1 MKVIKGL
8 VLLCL
13 MMLAGCQSEEE
24 TSQFLLACKYD
35 APATIAAMLDNG
47 IDVDGQDKTGL
58 SGLMVAAAENR
69 RDVVELLLKRRAK
82 PNLQTRQGVTA
93 LMLAAARGSDT
104 AIIGDLLQAGA
115 SVNQTSIDKSTA
127 LMSAISDGGDVRN
140 DYQHILAMKK
150 PDAPVE
156 EESTLDKIVG
166 ATAAKS
172 LATGNRALMTE
183 DMALQL
189 APGAFKKNVDEIVAL
204 LLKHG
209 ADVKAVNASGESAF
223 FLAVDHAR
231 SAETITTLA
240 NAGADTSLADKS
252 GTTPLMLAAAGDDPD
267 LVLAAAG
274 DDPDL
279 VLALSASGVEVDQP
293 NREGLTALQVAAGQG
308 APAVIAALV
317 QRGAKV
323 DQLSAND
330 LSPLM
335 LAVKMN
341 NKANV
346 EALLAAGASVNLS
359 NKAGYTAIGYSR
371 AGEVRQLLLAQHA
384 ELKGQAAHMAQSELQ
399 FCANAFA
406 DKLAYSDI
414 ARAVNNDTRPDIMRH
429 QQSCPELGELTMLL
443 GEFTFTPAGATYLGE
458 PVTCKVSEYRKTF
471 EVNCR

>member
-189 APGAFKKNVDEIVAL
+189 APGA
-204 LLKHG
+204 
-209 ADVKAVNASGESAF
+209 DVKAVNASGESAF

-267 LVLAAAG
+267 LVLA
-274 DDPDL
+274 
-279 VLALSASGVEVDQP
+279 LSASGVEVDKP

-323 DQLSAND
+323 DQLSDND

-414 ARAVNNDTRPDIMRH
+414 ARAVNNDIRPDIMRH

>member
-104 AIIGDLLQAGA
+104 AII
-115 SVNQTSIDKSTA
+115 DKSTA

-189 APGAFKKNVDEIVAL
+189 APGVFKKNVDEIVAL

-267 LVLAAAG
+267 LVLA
-274 DDPDL
+274 
-279 VLALSASGVEVDQP
+279 LSASGVEVDKP

>member
-8 VLLCL
+8 ALLCL
-13 MMLAGCQSEEE
+13 LMLAGCQSEEE

-35 APATIAAMLDNG
+35 APATIEAMLNNG

-69 RDVVELLLKRRAK
+69 RDVVALLLKRQAK

-93 LMLAAARGSDT
+93 LMLAAARGSDA

-115 SVNQTSIDKSTA
+115 SVNQTSVEKSTA
-127 LMSAISDGGDVRN
+127 LMSAIADGGDVRN

-156 EESTLDKIVG
+156 KESALDKIVG

-204 LLKHG
+204 L
-209 ADVKAVNASGESAF
+209 E
-223 FLAVDHAR
+223 
-231 SAETITTLA
+231 
-240 NAGADTSLADKS
+240 
-252 GTTPLMLAAAGDDPD
+252 
-267 LVLAAAG
+267 
-274 DDPDL
+274 
-279 VLALSASGVEVDQP
+279 
-293 NREGLTALQVAAGQG
+293 
-308 APAVIAALV
+308 
-317 QRGAKV
+317 
-323 DQLSAND
+323 
-330 LSPLM
+330 
-335 LAVKMN
+335 
-341 NKANV
+341 
-346 EALLAAGASVNLS
+346 AGASVNLS

-443 GEFTFTPAGATYLGE
+443 GEFKFNPAGSTYLGE
-458 PVTCKVSEYRKTF
+458 PVTCKVSEYRKAF
-471 EVNCR
+471 EVTCR

>member
-8 VLLCL
+8 ALLCL
-13 MMLAGCQSEEE
+13 LMLAGCQSEEE

-35 APATIAAMLDNG
+35 APATIEAMLNNG

-69 RDVVELLLKRRAK
+69 RDVVALLLKRQAK

-93 LMLAAARGSDT
+93 LMLAAARGSDA

-115 SVNQTSIDKSTA
+115 SVNQTSVEKSTA
-127 LMSAISDGGDVRN
+127 LMSAIADGGDVRN

-156 EESTLDKIVG
+156 KESALDKIVG

-204 LLKHG
+204 LIRHG

-231 SAETITTLA
+231 STETITTLA

-252 GTTPLMLAAAGDDPD
+252 GTTPLMLAAAG
-267 LVLAAAG
+267 
-274 DDPDL
+274 
-279 VLALSASGVEVDQP
+279 
-293 NREGLTALQVAAGQG
+293 QG
-308 APAVIAALV
+308 SPAVIAALV

-323 DQLSAND
+323 DQVSAND

-346 EALLAAGASVNLS
+346 EALLEAGASVNLS

-443 GEFTFTPAGATYLGE
+443 GEFKFNPAGSTYLGE
-458 PVTCKVSEYRKTF
+458 PVTCKVSEYRKAF
-471 EVNCR
+471 EVTCR

>member
-8 VLLCL
+8 ALLCL
-13 MMLAGCQSEEE
+13 LMLAGCQSEEE

-35 APATIAAMLDNG
+35 APATIEAMLNNG

-69 RDVVELLLKRRAK
+69 RDVVALLLKRQAK

-93 LMLAAARGSDT
+93 LMLAAARGSDA

-115 SVNQTSIDKSTA
+115 SVNQTSVEKSTA
-127 LMSAISDGGDVRN
+127 LMSAIADGGDVRN

-156 EESTLDKIVG
+156 KESALDKIVG

-204 LLKHG
+204 LIRHG

-252 GTTPLMLAAAGDDPD
+252 GTTPLMLAAAGDDPN
-267 LVLAAAG
+267 
-274 DDPDL
+274 L
-279 VLALSASGVEVDQP
+279 VLALSASGVEVDKP

-308 APAVIAALV
+308 SPAVIAALV

-346 EALLAAGASVNLS
+346 EALLEAGASVNLS

-371 AGEVRQLLLAQHA
+371 AGEVRQLLAQHA

-443 GEFTFTPAGATYLGE
+443 GEFKFNPAGSTYLGE
-458 PVTCKVSEYRKTF
+458 PVTCKVSEYRKAF
-471 EVNCR
+471 EVTCR

>member
-8 VLLCL
+8 ALLCL
-13 MMLAGCQSEEE
+13 LMLAGCQSEEE

-35 APATIAAMLDNG
+35 APATIEAMLNNG

-69 RDVVELLLKRRAK
+69 RDVVALLLKRQAK

-93 LMLAAARGSDT
+93 LMLAAARGSD
-104 AIIGDLLQAGA
+104 AAMIGDLLQAGA
-115 SVNQTSIDKSTA
+115 SVNQTSVEKSTA
-127 LMSAISDGGDVRN
+127 IADGGDVRN

-156 EESTLDKIVG
+156 KESALDKIVG

-204 LLKHG
+204 LIRHG

-252 GTTPLMLAAAGDDPD
+252 GTTPLMLAAAGDDPN
-267 LVLAAAG
+267 
-274 DDPDL
+274 L
-279 VLALSASGVEVDQP
+279 VLALSASGVEVDKP

-308 APAVIAALV
+308 SPAVIAALV

-346 EALLAAGASVNLS
+346 EALLEAGASVNLS

-443 GEFTFTPAGATYLGE
+443 GEFKFNPAGSTYLGE
-458 PVTCKVSEYRKTF
+458 PVTCKVSEYRKAF
-471 EVNCR
+471 EVTCR

>member
-166 ATAAKS
+166 ATAVKS

-252 GTTPLMLAAAGDDPD
+252 GTTPLMLAAAGDEPD
-267 LVLAAAG
+267 LV
-274 DDPDL
+274 
-279 VLALSASGVEVDQP
+279 
-293 NREGLTALQVAAGQG
+293 
-308 APAVIAALV
+308 
-317 QRGAKV
+317 
-323 DQLSAND
+323 
-330 LSPLM
+330 

>member
-252 GTTPLMLAAAGDDPD
+252 GTTPLMLA
-267 LVLAAAG
+267 
-274 DDPDL
+274 
-279 VLALSASGVEVDQP
+279 LSASGVEVDKP

-346 EALLAAGASVNLS
+346 LALLAAGASVNLS

>member
-8 VLLCL
+8 ALLCL
-13 MMLAGCQSEEE
+13 LMLAGCQSEEE

-35 APATIAAMLDNG
+35 APATIEAMLNNG

-69 RDVVELLLKRRAK
+69 RDVVALLLKRQAK

-93 LMLAAARGSDT
+93 LMLAAARGSDA

-115 SVNQTSIDKSTA
+115 SVNQTSVEKSTA
-127 LMSAISDGGDVRN
+127 LMSAIADGGDVRN

-156 EESTLDKIVG
+156 KESALDKIVG

-204 LLKHG
+204 LIRHG

-252 GTTPLMLAAAGDDPD
+252 GTTPLMLAAAG
-267 LVLAAAG
+267 
-274 DDPDL
+274 
-279 VLALSASGVEVDQP
+279 
-293 NREGLTALQVAAGQG
+293 QG
-308 APAVIAALV
+308 SPAVIAALV

-346 EALLAAGASVNLS
+346 EALLEAGASVNLS
-359 NKAGYTAIGYSR
+359 NKAGYSAIGYSR

-443 GEFTFTPAGATYLGE
+443 GEFKFNPAGSTYLGE
-458 PVTCKVSEYRKTF
+458 PVTCKVSEYRKAF
-471 EVNCR
+471 EVTCR

>member
-231 SAETITTLA
+231 SAETITTPP
-240 NAGADTSLADKS
+240 
-252 GTTPLMLAAAGDDPD
+252 TPG
-267 LVLAAAG
+267 
-274 DDPDL
+274 
-279 VLALSASGVEVDQP
+279 
-293 NREGLTALQVAAGQG
+293 R
-308 APAVIAALV
+308 
-317 QRGAKV
+317 
-323 DQLSAND
+323 
-330 LSPLM
+330 
-335 LAVKMN
+335 
-341 NKANV
+341 
-346 EALLAAGASVNLS
+346 
-359 NKAGYTAIGYSR
+359 
-371 AGEVRQLLLAQHA
+371 
-384 ELKGQAAHMAQSELQ
+384 
-399 FCANAFA
+399 
-406 DKLAYSDI
+406 
-414 ARAVNNDTRPDIMRH
+414 
-429 QQSCPELGELTMLL
+429 
-443 GEFTFTPAGATYLGE
+443 TPAWRINPA
-458 PVTCKVSEYRKTF
+458 PHR
-471 EVNCR
+471 

>member
-8 VLLCL
+8 ALLCL
-13 MMLAGCQSEEE
+13 LMLAGCQSEEE

-35 APATIAAMLDNG
+35 APATIEAMLNNG

-69 RDVVELLLKRRAK
+69 RDVVALLLKRQAK

-93 LMLAAARGSDT
+93 LMLAAARGSDA

-115 SVNQTSIDKSTA
+115 SVNQTSVEKSTA
-127 LMSAISDGGDVRN
+127 LMSAIADGGDVRN

-156 EESTLDKIVG
+156 KESALDKIVG

-204 LLKHG
+204 LIRHG

-240 NAGADTSLADKS
+240 NAGADKS
-252 GTTPLMLAAAGDDPD
+252 GTTPLMLAAAGDDPN
-267 LVLAAAG
+267 
-274 DDPDL
+274 L
-279 VLALSASGVEVDQP
+279 VLALSASGVEVDKP

-308 APAVIAALV
+308 SPAVIAALV

-346 EALLAAGASVNLS
+346 EALLEAGASVNLS

-443 GEFTFTPAGATYLGE
+443 GEFKFNPAGSTYLGE
-458 PVTCKVSEYRKTF
+458 PVTCKVSEYRKAF
-471 EVNCR
+471 EVTCR

>member
-8 VLLCL
+8 ALLCL
-13 MMLAGCQSEEE
+13 LMLAGCQSEEE

-35 APATIAAMLDNG
+35 APATIEAMLNNG

-69 RDVVELLLKRRAK
+69 RDVVALLLKRQAK

-93 LMLAAARGSDT
+93 LMLAAARGSDA

-115 SVNQTSIDKSTA
+115 SVNQTSVEKSTA
-127 LMSAISDGGDVRN
+127 LMSAIADGGDVRN

-156 EESTLDKIVG
+156 KESALDKIVG

-204 LLKHG
+204 LIRHG

-252 GTTPLMLAAAGDDPD
+252 GTTPLMLAAGDDPN
-267 LVLAAAG
+267 
-274 DDPDL
+274 L
-279 VLALSASGVEVDQP
+279 VLALSASGVEVDKP

-308 APAVIAALV
+308 SPAVIAALV

-346 EALLAAGASVNLS
+346 EALLEAGASVNLS

-443 GEFTFTPAGATYLGE
+443 GEFKFNPAGSTYLGE
-458 PVTCKVSEYRKTF
+458 PVTCKVSEYRKAF
-471 EVNCR
+471 EVTCR

>member
-252 GTTPLMLAAAGDDPD
+252 GTTPLMLAAAGDDPN
-267 LVLAAAG
+267 
-274 DDPDL
+274 L
-279 VLALSASGVEVDQP
+279 VLALSASGGEVDKP
-293 NREGLTALQVAAGQG
+293 NRVGLTALQVATAIVRKLNPQCGFVLLDKLEQMDLDTLNEFG
-308 APAVIAALV
+308 HWLEAEGLQAIATRVSKGEECQIIIEDGYAVKNDTLTHDPEGINEKAQAAPAWAP
-317 QRGAKV
+317 GK
-323 DQLSAND
+323 
-330 LSPLM
+330 
-335 LAVKMN
+335 
-341 NKANV
+341 
-346 EALLAAGASVNLS
+346 
-359 NKAGYTAIGYSR
+359 
-371 AGEVRQLLLAQHA
+371 
-384 ELKGQAAHMAQSELQ
+384 
-399 FCANAFA
+399 F
-406 DKLAYSDI
+406 
-414 ARAVNNDTRPDIMRH
+414 
-429 QQSCPELGELTMLL
+429 
-443 GEFTFTPAGATYLGE
+443 
-458 PVTCKVSEYRKTF
+458 
-471 EVNCR
+471 

>member
-166 ATAAKS
+166 ATAVKS

-252 GTTPLMLAAAGDDPD
+252 GTTPLMLA
-267 LVLAAAG
+267 
-274 DDPDL
+274 
-279 VLALSASGVEVDQP
+279 LSASGVEVDQP

-308 APAVIAALV
+308 APAVIAALA

>member
-47 IDVDGQDKTGL
+47 VDVDGQDKTGL

-252 GTTPLMLAAAGDDPD
+252 GTTPLMLA
-267 LVLAAAG
+267 
-274 DDPDL
+274 
-279 VLALSASGVEVDQP
+279 
-293 NREGLTALQVAAGQG
+293 
-308 APAVIAALV
+308 
-317 QRGAKV
+317 
-323 DQLSAND
+323 
-330 LSPLM
+330 
-335 LAVKMN
+335 VKMN

>member
-252 GTTPLMLAAAGDDPD
+252 GTTPLMLA
-267 LVLAAAG
+267 
-274 DDPDL
+274 
-279 VLALSASGVEVDQP
+279 
-293 NREGLTALQVAAGQG
+293 
-308 APAVIAALV
+308 
-317 QRGAKV
+317 
-323 DQLSAND
+323 
-330 LSPLM
+330 
-335 LAVKMN
+335 VKMN

>member
-8 VLLCL
+8 ALLCL
-13 MMLAGCQSEEE
+13 LMLTGCQSEEE
-24 TSQFLLACKYD
+24 TRRFLLACKYD
-35 APATIAAMLDNG
+35 APATIEAMLNNG

-69 RDVVELLLKRRAK
+69 REVVALLLKRQAQ

-93 LMLAAARGSDT
+93 LMLAAARGSD
-104 AIIGDLLQAGA
+104 AALIGDLLQAGA
-115 SVNQTSIDKSTA
+115 SVNQTTVDKSTA
-127 LMSAISDGGDVRN
+127 LMSAIADGGDVRS

-156 EESTLDKIVG
+156 EQSALDKIVG

-172 LATGNRALMTE
+172 LATGSRALMTE

-204 LLKHG
+204 LIGHG
-209 ADVKAVNASGESAF
+209 ADVKAVNASGESVF

-252 GTTPLMLAAAGDDPD
+252 GT
-267 LVLAAAG
+267 
-274 DDPDL
+274 
-279 VLALSASGVEVDQP
+279 
-293 NREGLTALQVAAGQG
+293 TALQVAAGQG

-346 EALLAAGASVNLS
+346 EALLEAGASVNLS

-429 QQSCPELGELTMLL
+429 QHTCPGLGELTMLL
-443 GEFTFTPAGATYLGE
+443 GEFTFKPAGPTYLGE
-458 PVTCKVSEYRKTF
+458 PVTCKVAEHRKAF
-471 EVNCR
+471 EVSCR

>member
-127 LMSAISDGGDVRN
+127 LMSAISDGGDIRN

-267 LVLAAAG
+267 LVLA
-274 DDPDL
+274 
-279 VLALSASGVEVDQP
+279 LSASGVEVDQP

-308 APAVIAALV
+308 APAVIAALA

-384 ELKGQAAHMAQSELQ
+384 ELKGRPRIWRK
-399 FCANAFA
+399 ANCSFV
-406 DKLAYSDI
+406 LM
-414 ARAVNNDTRPDIMRH
+414 P
-429 QQSCPELGELTMLL
+429 LLTSWH
-443 GEFTFTPAGATYLGE
+443 TATSPG
-458 PVTCKVSEYRKTF
+458 R
-471 EVNCR
+471 

>member
-127 LMSAISDGGDVRN
+127 LMSAISDGGDIRN

-252 GTTPLMLAAAGDDPD
+252 GTTPLML
-267 LVLAAAG
+267 
-274 DDPDL
+274 
-279 VLALSASGVEVDQP
+279 
-293 NREGLTALQVAAGQG
+293 AAGQG

>member
-252 GTTPLMLAAAGDDPD
+252 GTTPLMLA
-267 LVLAAAG
+267 
-274 DDPDL
+274 
-279 VLALSASGVEVDQP
+279 
-293 NREGLTALQVAAGQG
+293 
-308 APAVIAALV
+308 
-317 QRGAKV
+317 
-323 DQLSAND
+323 
-330 LSPLM
+330 
-335 LAVKMN
+335 VKMN

-429 QQSCPELGELTMLL
+429 QQSCLELGELTMLL

>member
-223 FLAVDHAR
+223 FLAVDYAR

-252 GTTPLMLAAAGDDPD
+252 GTTPLMLA
-267 LVLAAAG
+267 
-274 DDPDL
+274 
-279 VLALSASGVEVDQP
+279 LSASGVEVDKP

>member
-104 AIIGDLLQAGA
+104 AIIGDLPCGA

-209 ADVKAVNASGESAF
+209 ADVKAVNVSGESAF

-267 LVLAAAG
+267 LVLA
-274 DDPDL
+274 
-279 VLALSASGVEVDQP
+279 LSASGVEVDKP

-308 APAVIAALV
+308 RL
-317 QRGAKV
+317 R
-323 DQLSAND
+323 
-330 LSPLM
+330 
-335 LAVKMN
+335 
-341 NKANV
+341 
-346 EALLAAGASVNLS
+346 
-359 NKAGYTAIGYSR
+359 
-371 AGEVRQLLLAQHA
+371 
-384 ELKGQAAHMAQSELQ
+384 
-399 FCANAFA
+399 
-406 DKLAYSDI
+406 
-414 ARAVNNDTRPDIMRH
+414 
-429 QQSCPELGELTMLL
+429 
-443 GEFTFTPAGATYLGE
+443 
-458 PVTCKVSEYRKTF
+458 
-471 EVNCR
+471 

>member
-1 MKVIKGL
+1 
-8 VLLCL
+8 
-13 MMLAGCQSEEE
+13 MLAGCQSEEE

-127 LMSAISDGGDVRN
+127 LMSAISGRRGRQKRLSAYSGDEKARC
-140 DYQHILAMKK
+140 ACRRG
-150 PDAPVE
+150 
-156 EESTLDKIVG
+156 ESTLDKIVG

-223 FLAVDHAR
+223 SSL
-231 SAETITTLA
+231 SITH
-240 NAGADTSLADKS
+240 DRRKPSRRWP
-252 GTTPLMLAAAGDDPD
+252 TPG
-267 LVLAAAG
+267 
-274 DDPDL
+274 
-279 VLALSASGVEVDQP
+279 
-293 NREGLTALQVAAGQG
+293 R
-308 APAVIAALV
+308 
-317 QRGAKV
+317 
-323 DQLSAND
+323 
-330 LSPLM
+330 
-335 LAVKMN
+335 
-341 NKANV
+341 
-346 EALLAAGASVNLS
+346 
-359 NKAGYTAIGYSR
+359 
-371 AGEVRQLLLAQHA
+371 
-384 ELKGQAAHMAQSELQ
+384 
-399 FCANAFA
+399 
-406 DKLAYSDI
+406 
-414 ARAVNNDTRPDIMRH
+414 
-429 QQSCPELGELTMLL
+429 
-443 GEFTFTPAGATYLGE
+443 TPAWRINPA
-458 PVTCKVSEYRKTF
+458 PHR
-471 EVNCR
+471 

>member
-156 EESTLDKIVG
+156 EESTLDKIIG

-252 GTTPLMLAAAGDDPD
+252 GTT
-267 LVLAAAG
+267 
-274 DDPDL
+274 
-279 VLALSASGVEVDQP
+279 
-293 NREGLTALQVAAGQG
+293 
-308 APAVIAALV
+308 
-317 QRGAKV
+317 
-323 DQLSAND
+323 
-330 LSPLM
+330 PLM

>member
-8 VLLCL
+8 ALLCL
-13 MMLAGCQSEEE
+13 LMLAGCQSEEE

-35 APATIAAMLDNG
+35 APATIEAMLNNG

-69 RDVVELLLKRRAK
+69 RDVVALLLKRQAK

-93 LMLAAARGSDT
+93 LMLAAARGSDA

-115 SVNQTSIDKSTA
+115 SVNQTSVEKNTA
-127 LMSAISDGGDVRN
+127 LMSAIADGGDVRN

-156 EESTLDKIVG
+156 EESALDKIVG

-204 LLKHG
+204 LIRHG

-252 GTTPLMLAAAGDDPD
+252 GTTPLMLAAAGDDPN
-267 LVLAAAG
+267 
-274 DDPDL
+274 L
-279 VLALSASGVEVDQP
+279 VLALSASGVEVDKP
-293 NREGLTALQVAAGQG
+293 NREGLTAL
-308 APAVIAALV
+308 L
-317 QRGAKV
+317 
-323 DQLSAND
+323 
-330 LSPLM
+330 
-335 LAVKMN
+335 
-341 NKANV
+341 
-346 EALLAAGASVNLS
+346 EAGASVNLS

>member
-252 GTTPLMLAAAGDDPD
+252 GTTPLMLAAAG
-267 LVLAAAG
+267 
-274 DDPDL
+274 
-279 VLALSASGVEVDQP
+279 
-293 NREGLTALQVAAGQG
+293 QG

-317 QRGAKV
+317 QRGAKL